1 MALSSIQK
9 GNVIESQVANMLM
22 LVSDGE
28 LAPFVPIVDDAGVD
42 LIVTAKGGFE
52 TLFLQVKSR
61 FVTNARIQNRLDF
74 QVRKDSFVPSPQM
87 KLLCVYFDQVKG
99 EIDTIWLIPSVDV
112 DRLAVENKDAY
123 RIIASRNP
131 KSSDK
136 WAEFRVTPK
145 ELVHRLRAQLT
156 GRWGKTNRTT

>member
-42 LIVTAKGGFE
+42 LIVTAKGGFS

-61 FVTNARIQNRLDF
+61 FVTTGKFPNRLDF
-74 QVRKDSFVPSPQM
+74 QVKKDSLVKSSQMHVCYRPS
-87 KLLCVYFDQVKG
+87 
-99 EIDTIWLIPSVDV
+99 EIDPG
-112 DRLAVENKDAY
+112 RPPE
-123 RIIASRNP
+123 
-131 KSSDK
+131 SDPPP
-136 WAEFRVTPK
+136 V
-145 ELVHRLRAQLT
+145 V
-156 GRWGKTNRTT
+156 